1 MKRSTQGKL
10 ILSALGLGFLF
21 FSVKVV
27 GWEMIF
33 VTGVILI
40 LLIALFY
47 GIACLCE
54 GDE

>member
-27 GWEMIF
+27 GWEMIA
-33 VTGVILI
+33 VTGVLI
-40 LLIALFY
+40 LLAIAFLY
-47 GIACLCE
+47 AIACLCE